1 MKQTKVRLSD
11 VAKALRQLPKTTSI
25 LLKVDKRSIFWILL
39 LSVVS
44 GIFPVITMVLSQ
56 ELINS
61 LVREGQALR
70 YTLMVFVVYILAS
83 FLGQVI
89 TEIQSYIQKRY
100 QYLLQYK
107 LNYFVMDECTQMTL
121 KDFESSAMYDKIEKI
136 TGEISYRPY
145 QMLLALIGM
154 VTAIVTMASSVVFL
168 FLWNPAISLLLLI
181 VPVISIF
188 YYLKIGQQE
197 FEMMWNRAKEERKI
211 WYLGHLLTHDF
222 SFKEI
227 SLLQLKDYLLEK
239 YWKISTGFMD
249 QNNRLLNRKTIFNL
263 IYEFVVQCVGFAV
276 IGIALL
282 SAYTG
287 KILVGNVISYIRSVG
302 LVQSNSQLLME
313 NIYNMYSCSL
323 YMNMLF
329 EFLEDNRQRQSK
341 RQGRRLDAEIREVE
355 IRGLSFSYDG
365 KKNVLSNV
373 NLSFAK
379 GEKIAIV
386 GPNGSGKSTLLKVL
400 AGLYETETGDIRIN
414 GISMNELDM
423 QDYRSQ
429 MSVLFQDFVKYELTL
444 QENVGFGNIEA
455 MEDKEQM
462 TSILEELKAGFLKTE
477 EGKYHLDMQL
487 GNWFENGRQL
497 SQGQWQKI
505 ALARACFKDASFYI
519 LDEPNAALDTVSERQ
534 VFEQFFERSRNK
546 IGVYIS
552 HRLNAAQ
559 MADKIIVMD
568 QGSVAAI
575 GKHEELLAHCPVYQ
589 KLYQAEIYDGEMTEN
604 EK

>member
-1 MKQTKVRLSD
+1 MKQTRVQLGD
-11 VAKALRQLPKTTSI
+11 VAKAIRQLPRTIAI
-25 LLKVDKRSIFWILL
+25 LLKVDRHSVFQILV
-39 LSVVS
+39 LSVAAGV
-44 GIFPVITMVLSQ
+44 FPVVTLVLSQ

-61 LVREGQALR
+61 LVRENRAFR
-70 YTLMVFVVYILAS
+70 DTLMIFVIYILAG
-83 FLGQVI
+83 FLGEVI
-89 TEIQSYIQKRY
+89 AELQGYIQKKY

-107 LNYFVMDECTQMTL
+107 LNYFVMEQCTQMTL
-121 KDFESSAMYDKIEKI
+121 KDFESSAMYDRVEKI

-145 QMLLALIGM
+145 QMLLSLIGM
-154 VTAIVTMASSVVFL
+154 VTAVVTMASSVIFL
-168 FLWNPAISLLLLI
+168 FLWNPVVSLLLFI
-181 VPVISIF
+181 VPVISVF

-197 FEMMWNRAKEERKI
+197 FEMMWSRAKEERKI

-227 SLLQLKDYLLEK
+227 SLLQLKDYLLKK
-239 YWKISTGFMD
+239 YWNISTGFMD

-263 IYEFVVQCVGFAV
+263 IYEVVVQCVGFVV

-302 LVQSNSQLLME
+302 LVQSNSGQLME

-329 EFLEDNRQRQSK
+329 EFLEENDSRQEK
-341 RQGRRLDAEIREVE
+341 REGRMLGADITRVDIEE
-355 IRGLSFSYDG
+355 LSFSYDG
-365 KKNVLSNV
+365 KKNVLNGV
-373 NLSFAK
+373 NLCFQK
-379 GEKIAIV
+379 GEKIAVV

-400 AGLYETETGDIRIN
+400 AGLYEPETGDIKIN
-414 GISMNELDM
+414 GIPMRELDM
-423 QDYRSQ
+423 GDYRARL
-429 MSVLFQDFVKYELTL
+429 SVLFQDFVKYELTL
-444 QENVGFGNIEA
+444 QENIGFGNA
-455 MEDKEQM
+455 SDMENKEKM
-462 TSILEELKAGFLKTE
+462 TAILKELKTGFLEAEDGT
-477 EGKYHLDMQL
+477 YRLDMQL

-519 LDEPNAALDTVSERQ
+519 LDEPNAALDTVSEKE
-534 VFEQFFERSRNK
+534 VFEQFFERSRDK

-552 HRLNAAQ
+552 HRLNAAK

-568 QGSVAAI
+568 GGSVAAI
-575 GKHEELLAHCPVYQ
+575 GKHEELLAHCAVYQ
-589 KLYQAEIYDGEMTEN
+589 KLYQAEVYGDMQM
-604 EK
+604 

>member
-1 MKQTKVRLSD
+1 MKQTRVQLGD
-11 VAKALRQLPKTTSI
+11 VAKAIRQLPRTIAI
-25 LLKVDKRSIFWILL
+25 LLKVDKRSVFQILV
-39 LSVVS
+39 LSVAAGV
-44 GIFPVITMVLSQ
+44 FPVVTLVLSQ

-61 LVREGQALR
+61 LVRENRAFR
-70 YTLMVFVVYILAS
+70 DTLMIFVIYILAG
-83 FLGQVI
+83 FLGEAIAELQG
-89 TEIQSYIQKRY
+89 YIQKKY

-107 LNYFVMDECTQMTL
+107 LNYFVMEQCTQMTL
-121 KDFESSAMYDKIEKI
+121 KDFESSAMYDRVEKI

-145 QMLLALIGM
+145 QMLLSLIGM
-154 VTAIVTMASSVVFL
+154 VTAVVTMASSVIFL
-168 FLWNPAISLLLLI
+168 FLWNPVVSLLLFI
-181 VPVISIF
+181 VPVISVF

-227 SLLQLKDYLLEK
+227 SLLQLKDYLLKK
-239 YWKISTGFMD
+239 YWNISTGFMD

-263 IYEFVVQCVGFAV
+263 IYEVVVQCVGFAV

-302 LVQSNSQLLME
+302 LVQSNSGQLME

-329 EFLEDNRQRQSK
+329 EFLEENDSRQEK
-341 RQGRRLDAEIREVE
+341 KEGRTLGADITRVDIEE
-355 IRGLSFSYDG
+355 LSFSYDG
-365 KKNVLSNV
+365 KKNVLNGV
-373 NLSFAK
+373 NLCFRK
-379 GEKIAIV
+379 GEKIAVV

-400 AGLYETETGDIRIN
+400 AGLYEPETGDIKIN
-414 GISMNELDM
+414 GIPMRELDM
-423 QDYRSQ
+423 GDYRARL
-429 MSVLFQDFVKYELTL
+429 SVLFQDFVKYELTL
-444 QENVGFGNIEA
+444 QENVGFGNA
-455 MEDKEQM
+455 SDMENKEKM
-462 TSILEELKAGFLKTE
+462 TAILKELKTGFLEAEDGT
-477 EGKYHLDMQL
+477 YRLDMQL
-487 GNWFENGRQL
+487 GNWFEDGRQL

-519 LDEPNAALDTVSERQ
+519 LDEPNAALDTVSEKE
-534 VFEQFFERSRNK
+534 VFEQFFERSRDK

-552 HRLNAAQ
+552 HRLNAAK

-568 QGSVAAI
+568 GGSVAAI
-575 GKHEELLAHCPVYQ
+575 GKHEELLAHCAVYQ
-589 KLYQAEIYDGEMTEN
+589 KLYQAEVYGDMQM
-604 EK
+604 

>member
-1 MKQTKVRLSD
+1 MKQTRVQLGD
-11 VAKALRQLPKTTSI
+11 VAKAIRQLPRTIAI
-25 LLKVDKRSIFWILL
+25 LLKVDKRSVFQILV
-39 LSVVS
+39 LSVAAGV
-44 GIFPVITMVLSQ
+44 FPVVTLVLSQ

-61 LVREGQALR
+61 LVRENRAFR
-70 YTLMVFVVYILAS
+70 DTLMIFVIYILAG
-83 FLGQVI
+83 FAGEALAELQG
-89 TEIQSYIQKRY
+89 YIQKKY

-107 LNYFVMDECTQMTL
+107 LNYFVMEQCTQMTL
-121 KDFESSAMYDKIEKI
+121 KDFESSAMYDRVEKI

-145 QMLLALIGM
+145 QMLLSLIGM
-154 VTAIVTMASSVVFL
+154 VTAVVTMASSVIFL
-168 FLWNPAISLLLLI
+168 FLWNPVVSLLLFI
-181 VPVISIF
+181 VPVISVF

-227 SLLQLKDYLLEK
+227 SLLQLKDYLLKK
-239 YWKISTGFMD
+239 YWNISTGFMD

-263 IYEFVVQCVGFAV
+263 IYEVVVQCVGFVV

-302 LVQSNSQLLME
+302 LVQSNSGQLME

-329 EFLEDNRQRQSK
+329 EFLEENGSRQEKQA
-341 RQGRRLDAEIREVE
+341 GRMLGADITRVDIEE
-355 IRGLSFSYDG
+355 LSFSYDG
-365 KKNVLSNV
+365 KKNVLNGV
-373 NLSFAK
+373 NLCFRK
-379 GEKIAIV
+379 GEKIAVV

-400 AGLYETETGDIRIN
+400 AGLYEPETGDIKIN
-414 GISMNELDM
+414 GIPMRELDM
-423 QDYRSQ
+423 GDYRARL
-429 MSVLFQDFVKYELTL
+429 SVLFQDFVKYELTL
-444 QENVGFGNIEA
+444 QENVGFGNVSNLEN
-455 MEDKEQM
+455 KEKM
-462 TSILEELKAGFLKTE
+462 TAILKELKTGFLEAEDGT
-477 EGKYHLDMQL
+477 YRLDMQL
-487 GNWFENGRQL
+487 GNWFEDGRQL

-519 LDEPNAALDTVSERQ
+519 LDEPNAALDTVSEKE
-534 VFEQFFERSRNK
+534 VFEQFFERSRDK

-552 HRLNAAQ
+552 HRLNAAK

-568 QGSVAAI
+568 GGSVAAI
-575 GKHEELLAHCPVYQ
+575 GKHEELLAHCAVYQ
-589 KLYQAEIYDGEMTEN
+589 KLYQAEVYGDMQM
-604 EK
+604 